1 MNDADIVIDEDEE
14 EDIAEG
20 EEEAFED
27 TEDFND

>member
-1 MNDADIVIDEDEE
+1 MNEADIVIDEDEN

-27 TEDFND
+27 AEDFND